1 MNLFLQLGIALAI
14 GFLIG
19 MERGWQQR
27 EAEEGQ
33 RLAGIRTFGLIGLLG
48 GTWALISQEMGVLL
62 QGFAFLALA
71 GFLMLGYY
79 LDVRK
84 DHDIGLTTAMA
95 ALLTFTFG
103 ALCVIGHISVAV
115 AAAVV
120 TTTILTLKPTLH
132 QWLHKME
139 RVELHAVV
147 KFLLISVVIL
157 PVLPDQGFGP
167 WQTLNPYQ
175 IWWMVVLIAGISS
188 VGYFAIKAAGA
199 EKGISL
205 TAFLG
210 GIASS
215 TATTINLA
223 HFRNKVDMPFLL
235 SAGVLLSAATMF
247 PRVLIEVAVV
257 NRSLL
262 PLIAF
267 PLVIMTLVALLVAS
281 WAWWRNPVTDEYK
294 ELELEN
300 PFQIMTALKF
310 GALLALIMLLA
321 KGLQVWLGD
330 RGIYFLSFVS
340 GLADIDAITLSL
352 AKMAREDLADRVAAD
367 GIVIAAIV
375 NTAVKGVLFAGI
387 AGIKNS
393 RWLVVA
399 IASVAIIGTLALLV
413 GRS

>member
-1 MNLFLQLGIALAI
+1 MDTILQLGIALAI

-19 MERGWQQR
+19 MERGWQER

-71 GFLMLGYY
+71 SFLMLGYY

-84 DHDIGLTTAMA
+84 DHDIGLTTVMA
-95 ALLTFTFG
+95 AMLTFTFG
-103 ALCVIGHISVAV
+103 ALCVIGHATVAA

-132 QWLHKME
+132 QWLQKME
-139 RVELHAVV
+139 RVELHAVL

-157 PVLPDQGFGP
+157 PVLPNQGYGP

-188 VGYFAIKAAGA
+188 VGYFAIKLAGA

-205 TAFLG
+205 TALFG

-223 HFRNKVDMPFLL
+223 HFRNKMDIPFLL

-257 NRSLL
+257 NWSLL
-262 PLIAF
+262 PLVAI
-267 PLVIMTLVALLVAS
+267 PLVSMTLVTLLLAV
-281 WAWWRNPVTDEYK
+281 WAWWRNPVTDEHH

-321 KGLQVWLGD
+321 KGLQAWLGD
-330 RGIYFLSFVS
+330 QGIYLLSLAS
-340 GLADIDAITLSL
+340 GLADVDAITLSL
-352 AKMAREDLADRVAAD
+352 AKMAREGLAAQVAAD
-367 GIVIAAIV
+367 GIVIASIV
-375 NTAVKGVLFAGI
+375 NTAVKGVLFAAI

-393 RWLVVA
+393 RWLVIA
-399 IASVAIIGTLALLV
+399 IFSVSTVGTIALLL
-413 GRS
+413 SQS